1 MKLIR
6 KLAVR
11 ATVLAIIC
19 YPLMWVAAWALD
31 RDPLAPCVVAAAATI
46 ATIVVSDDLD
56 SEKG

>member
-6 KLAVR
+6 KLAAR

-19 YPLMWVAAWALD
+19 YPLMWVTSWALG
-31 RDPLAPCVVAAAATI
+31 REPLGPCVVAAAVTI

-56 SEKG
+56 SE